1 MMETLSALF
10 VGIIGLAIAI
20 FVVPYIFL
28 SIGKVMEFFSKKDDG
43 LSCSCIGIILTLL
56 ITIIAFV
63 GQLKSCASN
72 DRGPSPD
79 YYDAPRK

>member
-1 MMETLSALF
+1 MEVLGALF
-10 VGIIGLAIAI
+10 VGIIGLAFAI
-20 FVVPYIFL
+20 FVVPYIFISIL
-28 SIGKVMEFFSKKDDG
+28 SVVEFFSKKDDG
-43 LSCSCIGIILTLL
+43 FSCSCIGIILTLL